1 MKVAKRDPMGYPVA
15 VTQEV
20 TLCMEKETVKR
31 IFLFFKRSISGLSIA
46 TFSSLFVN
54 LC

>member
-1 MKVAKRDPMGYPVA
+1 MGYPVA

-31 IFLFFKRSISGLSIA
+31 IFLFFLNGVFQGFQKQPSRH
-46 TFSSLFVN
+46 SSLTSADSFS
-54 LC
+54 